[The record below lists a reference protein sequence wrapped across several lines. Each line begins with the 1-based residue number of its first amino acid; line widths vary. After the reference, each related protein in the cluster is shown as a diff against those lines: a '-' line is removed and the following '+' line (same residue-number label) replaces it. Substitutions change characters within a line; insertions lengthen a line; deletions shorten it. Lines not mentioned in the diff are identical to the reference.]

1 MWRMV
6 EDTGNIWQ
14 KLDDT
19 GICRPVKEFWSFCMT
34 NRKTLK
40 HPQRVEMGRGKK
52 DRRCQR

>member
-1 MWRMV
+1 MV

-14 KLDDT
+14 KLGDT

-52 DRRCQR
+52 DRRCQW